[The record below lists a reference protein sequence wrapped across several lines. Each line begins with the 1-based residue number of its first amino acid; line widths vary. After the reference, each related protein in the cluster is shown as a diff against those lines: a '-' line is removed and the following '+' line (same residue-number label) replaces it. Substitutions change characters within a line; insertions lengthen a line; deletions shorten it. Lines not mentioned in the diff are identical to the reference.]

1 MNHAELKI
9 VQHWTS
15 RASAD
20 HEDNTDLMH
29 RCEAIQKGLA
39 GHFPVIMPILADLH
53 ILADIQKTKIVNRF
67 FNDEKK
73 TKGEAKAELDTWEKV
88 QQQIE
93 SIIPTSLKKEFNDV
107 RRSRIY
113 SPNT

>member
-1 MNHAELKI
+1 MSQAGLKV
-9 VQHWTS
+9 VQQWTA
-15 RASAD
+15 RVCAD

-29 RCEAIQKGLA
+29 RCEAIQKGLK
-39 GHFPVIMPILADLH
+39 GHLPVIMPILADLH

-93 SIIPTSLKKEFNDV
+93 GLIPQNMKKEFNDV
-107 RRSRIY
+107 RRSRIFN
-113 SPNT
+113 PNV